1 MPDLRATD
9 ARRHV
14 LEVVPFFTGQRIGA
28 EELVDKLP

>member
-1 MPDLRATD
+1 MWDLRATD

-14 LEVVPFFTGQRIGA
+14 REEIPFVTGQRVGA